1 MHRRFYIAGV
11 AGAGILLALLVWQR
25 ERIAEIWS
33 PIARVVENV
42 GNNLSGNARSSEPTA
57 FQLSAPGEVVAQ
69 SSAEI
74 ILPYGSVTIKPGT
87 RLWAVRQT
95 EKGVVTRFGRD
106 EITLPATLFR
116 PPDAA
121 KSAE

>member
-1 MHRRFYIAGV
+1 MHRRFYIAVV

-25 ERIAEIWS
+25 DRIAEIWS
-33 PIARVVENV
+33 PIAQAVEEV
-42 GNNLSGNARSSEPTA
+42 GINLSGNARVSGPTA

-69 SSAEI
+69 TSAEI
-74 ILPYGSVTIKPGT
+74 VLAYGSVTIKPGT
-87 RLWAVRQT
+87 RLWALRQT
-95 EKGVVTRFGRD
+95 EKGVVTRFGR
-106 EITLPATLFR
+106 EEVTLPVTLFR